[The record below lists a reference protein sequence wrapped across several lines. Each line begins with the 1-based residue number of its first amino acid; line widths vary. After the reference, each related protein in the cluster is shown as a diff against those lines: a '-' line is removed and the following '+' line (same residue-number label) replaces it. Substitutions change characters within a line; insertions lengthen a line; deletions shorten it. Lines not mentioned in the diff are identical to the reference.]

1 MRNGMIDF
9 HTHAFPDDLA
19 RRAVPALAKI
29 GNVSPHTDG
38 TINGLLA
45 SMDRAGI
52 ERSVV
57 CSIATKPGQWE
68 SIFTWSNAIR
78 SDRIIPLPSLHP
90 EDTDIPGILR
100 AIRDA
105 GFRGIKMH
113 PYYQD
118 FLLDEERM
126 FGLYEELVRND
137 LLVVMHTGF
146 DIGYPRIRR
155 ADPVRIVRVLDLFP
169 ELCMV
174 TTHLGS
180 WDDWDEVQKHIVGR
194 DIHMEISFTFG
205 HLPPE
210 VIRAI
215 LTAHPSTHILFGSD
229 SPWRSQE
236 ESIRELRSLE
246 LPESLEYAIL
256 RQNASR
262 LLFRS

>member
-1 MRNGMIDF
+1 MIDF

-38 TINGLLA
+38 TINGLVA

-52 ERSVV
+52 GRSVV

-246 LPESLEYAIL
+246 LPESLEHAIL